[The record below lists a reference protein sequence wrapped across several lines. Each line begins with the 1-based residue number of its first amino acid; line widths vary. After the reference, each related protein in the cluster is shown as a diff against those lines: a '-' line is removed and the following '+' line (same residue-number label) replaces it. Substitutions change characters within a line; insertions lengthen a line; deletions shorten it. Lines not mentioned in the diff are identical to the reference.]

1 LTAKENN
8 NSDCHS
14 RESGNPDFKPGFPIK
29 LGMTQIIAILK
40 IKKRRGLL
48 KLWRIRKM
56 AE

>member
-1 LTAKENN
+1 LTAKEND

-14 RESGNPDFKPGFPIK
+14 RESGDPELKPGFPIK